1 MASSF
6 AGTHPSLSSIGASE
20 VVENEQLGLGS
31 NTNSHEINAYQDD
44 KCRSGTSYEEKFQG
58 PHKWRRQL
66 RHVPS
71 KRLNLKNSRQNKD
84 TPEYCDEDGRTM
96 VSLRHNKEHFDTGI
110 DTAKAEFSNDTNN
123 LRPNSCLSVPQIDD
137 TTGLDQNSNGSLPP
151 WSKDVMEKSNY
162 RKLYKQ
168 TASSTGGQASQIPVT
183 VRRRGSLHGVN
194 ESAFTRQVVN
204 SGHSSS
210 TARKK
215 LSPSS
220 SFRHTNPNLSA
231 FPGRR
236 TNSQQNIEVS
246 TNTDLTKKR
255 IERVQR
261 ARLYLLQQT
270 GPNSFL
276 IGGDSP
282 DHKYRVIIGPQT
294 CSCGRGPHC
303 VHVLFVMLR
312 VFQVGENNPC
322 LWSKTLKNFEVE
334 NLFRIYHDK
343 RSSRIKRRRLSQRKK
358 SIVKEENDE
367 GERGGETINGVSDS
381 SRLPSESDTGSVREE
396 EDTCPICLL
405 EMLEGESLIRCE
417 NGCHNR
423 LHHHCIAIW
432 FEECRRQ
439 NDPLNCP
446 LCRAQWKTTTV
457 EIKSTQGGNNAG
469 GLDVPPNTRTSSPQP
484 SLSGDTTRLPH
495 AEPIAPEHE
504 EIAAPWVEAL
514 GLELVSCLL
523 SRNWS
528 IREAGLKHLSKEVM
542 STLMRG
548 TGEGRPG
555 AIVSPTR
562 RAATHNML
570 QTTCNIL
577 AYTCADPV
585 YRVFVASLRSIRTL
599 LSYTPCRDAEQQAR
613 LQATLKPVVEAIIL
627 KCTDGNRRTSQLSLS
642 TLVELVKGQE
652 GELAVGKEI
661 HNAGSEGL
669 DGLNY
674 VLKCVTEDYDLETVQ
689 WQWLLGRL
697 YTIDRLLEEF
707 PSDFLPRQEES
718 QDAAGASEPNY
729 LETDCGAS
737 ASNPGRTRQR
747 GQMPD
752 RDDPT
757 GEASSKYKRLMSVAH
772 FSVKAVC
779 SAHMRIARMSRRVF
793 LLSAK
798 LGAHVG
804 EVVAELKDL
813 LSQINS
819 SSVASLGRKLDR
831 IVEDFHLS
839 ERIVH
844 ELMHGSDGSKQ
855 GSNKT
860 DDMSPPFYSPADS
873 ACSSPRCNSPVTA
886 TSTSSPSHQHNN
898 HHHHHHHH
906 LSDFINGETGPRCT
920 SEKSAPVPP
929 NTPNTQRAK
938 RKLRR
943 GIPRRNAKDIL
954 SGFTAPPSTSENSP
968 EKSSEKPPAGEE
980 VEYSAPP
987 PVTERPATLCAAPR
1001 LSPML
1006 TRLGSASPPNRR
1018 RSNLP
1023 LRRKTIEGDKVAKR
1037 AGSSSPTIRRRTV
1050 DGSAIPSSNIPQ
1062 PHTQTISRASASPAR
1077 TPPSTLAIFPDP
1089 PTISVTNVSP
1099 QLSDINV
1106 PGSFSPAI
1114 LSDLDENTKESGEE
1128 VDTNGN
1134 KSCERI
1140 SSSPLF
1146 GNLNSSVEKE
1156 NEKTEDSSP
1165 GYSEAAAES
1174 PLSSKQSDPITSTPC
1189 CCCNCHRVESKCVGT
1204 SGPEDFEVTFSPS
1217 TPQSGT
1223 AGLPN
1228 TPESGRKNGRRRE
1241 SVHYH
1246 TSEHESM
1253 SSDDFLEFSSQEGGG
1268 TGDQSIDDK
1277 PVSFRTEVANSP
1289 KSSPSHSVHS
1299 GASSKSGGGD
1309 CGTCK
1314 EEVEREEAEALAQAL
1329 AVSER
1334 QDPCPVVPGL
1344 TPTSR
1349 EEVITIRIQPDTEE
1363 EDGSDPSTSST
1374 RRSEPSMYMEKIHW
1388 MKGPLLGTGAYS
1400 TCYQARDVR
1409 TGVIMAVKQISFC
1422 RNSPQEQEKVVEA
1435 ITEEIHMMAKLSH
1448 PNVVRILGATKQ
1460 GCHFN
1465 MFVEWMPGG
1474 SMAYLLG
1481 EYGSFTENVIVNY
1494 TRQILKGLA
1503 YLHDNHVLHRDLKGA
1518 NLLIDS
1524 TGQILRIGDFGAS
1537 ARLASHATG
1546 AGEFQGQLLGTIA
1559 FMAPEV
1565 LRGESYGRACDVWSV
1580 GCVMIEMATTKPP
1593 WNATDVSNHLALIYK
1608 IASSIHSPP
1617 IPENLP
1623 PPVRDLMLRCLEQK
1637 SEDRPSA
1644 QDLLLH
1650 PLFTQCFPPA
1660 RSNRSRTGPR

>member
-1 MASSF
+1 MASSS
-6 AGTHPSLSSIGASE
+6 AGTDPSSSVIGASE
-20 VVENEQLGLGS
+20 IQEAELEDATRNEQS
-31 NTNSHEINAYQDD
+31 VFQDE
-44 KCRSGTSYEEKFQG
+44 KGRSGTSYEEKFQG

-71 KRLNLKNSRQNKD
+71 KRSKNRQSRD
-84 TPEYCDEDGRTM
+84 TLDYHDEDGRNL
-96 VSLRHNKEHFDTGI
+96 VSLRHSKEHFDTE
-110 DTAKAEFSNDTNN
+110 TAVPTRSKQDHSNDVNNFDTN
-123 LRPNSCLSVPQIDD
+123 SHLSVPLDDDSTVPEQDSNFQI
-137 TTGLDQNSNGSLPP
+137 SP
-151 WSKDVMEKSNY
+151 WSKEFVEKSSY

-168 TASSTGGQASQIPVT
+168 TASGTGGQASQIPVT
-183 VRRRGSLHGVN
+183 VRRRGSLHNVT

-210 TARKK
+210 STRKK

-220 SFRHTNPNLSA
+220 SFRHANPNTSA
-231 FPGRR
+231 IPGRR

-343 RSSRIKRRRLSQRKK
+343 RSSRIKRRRPSQRKK
-358 SIVKEENDE
+358 IVVKEGNGEE
-367 GERGGETINGVSDS
+367 GEREDTSADVTDCCRI
-381 SRLPSESDTGSVREE
+381 PSESDAGSVREE

-405 EMLEGESLIRCE
+405 DMLEGESLIRCE

-457 EIKSTQGGNNAG
+457 EIKSTQGGSSADG
-469 GLDVPPNTRTSSPQP
+469 PDVSPNTRTSSPQP
-484 SLSGDTTRLPH
+484 LSSGGDSTRLPH
-495 AEPIAPEHE
+495 AEPIAPEME

-514 GLELVSCLL
+514 GSELVSCLL

-548 TGEGRPG
+548 AGEGRPG
-555 AIVSPTR
+555 AVVSPIR
-562 RAATHNML
+562 RAATQNML

-599 LSYTPCRDAEQQAR
+599 LSYTPCRDTEQRAR
-613 LQATLKPVVEAIIL
+613 LQAILKPVVEAIIL
-627 KCTDGNRRTSQLSLS
+627 KSTDGNRRTSQLSLS

-652 GELAVGKEI
+652 GELAVGKEL
-661 HNAGSEGL
+661 HNAGSEGI

-707 PSDFLPRQEES
+707 PADFLPRHEES
-718 QDAAGASEPNY
+718 QDAAGASEAGFPEN
-729 LETDCGAS
+729 ECGAS
-737 ASNPGRTRQR
+737 ASSPSRTRQR
-747 GQMPD
+747 NRSSSCEEPFE
-752 RDDPT
+752 
-757 GEASSKYKRLMSVAH
+757 EASSKYVRLMSVAH

-804 EVVAELKDL
+804 HVIAELKEL

-855 GSNKT
+855 GSSKM

-873 ACSSPRCNSPVTA
+873 ACSSPRCNSPVTT
-886 TSTSSPSHQHNN
+886 TSTSSPSHQHNQ
-898 HHHHHHHH
+898 HHHH
-906 LSDFINGETGPRCT
+906 LSDFINSETGPRCT

-929 NTPNTQRAK
+929 NTPNTQRVK

-943 GIPRRNAKDIL
+943 AIPRRNAKDLL
-954 SGFTAPPSTSENSP
+954 SGLAAPPPTSENSP
-968 EKSSEKPPAGEE
+968 EKSLGISSVADKEE
-980 VEYSAPP
+980 SHVAPD
-987 PVTERPATLCAAPR
+987 TERPVTLCAAPR

-1023 LRRKTIEGDKVAKR
+1023 LRRKTIEGDKVSKR

-1050 DGSAIPSSNIPQ
+1050 DGSGFTSSSIPQ
-1062 PHTQTISRASASPAR
+1062 SHASIFLKASVSPAR
-1077 TPPSTLAIFPDP
+1077 TPPTTLAILPDIP
-1089 PTISVTNVSP
+1089 AISVTDVSP
-1099 QLSDINV
+1099 QLSNNNPSSI
-1106 PGSFSPAI
+1106 FSPAF
-1114 LSDLDENTKESGEE
+1114 LSDLDENTKESSEE
-1128 VDTNGN
+1128 VEANCITTAVS
-1134 KSCERI
+1134 KS
-1140 SSSPLF
+1140 SDGVHSTLLYTA
-1146 GNLNSSVEKE
+1146 LNSSIEKNHDHLALNSVE
-1156 NEKTEDSSP
+1156 SSAILNATP
-1165 GYSEAAAES
+1165 PSA
-1174 PLSSKQSDPITSTPC
+1174 KQPIDHSTPTP
-1189 CCCNCHRVESKCVGT
+1189 CCCNCHNENTKDILNT
-1204 SGPEDFEVTFSPS
+1204 EPENQVNYSPS
-1217 TPQSGT
+1217 TPKSGT

-1228 TPESGRKNGRRRE
+1228 TPESTGEKNRRKGSR
-1241 SVHYH
+1241 VYH

-1268 TGDQSIDDK
+1268 TGDQSVDEK

-1299 GASSKSGGGD
+1299 GASSKSGGGE

-1363 EDGSDPSTSST
+1363 EDGSDPPSSST
-1374 RRSEPSMYMEKIHW
+1374 QRSEPSMYMEKVHW

-1448 PNVVRILGATKQ
+1448 PNIVRILGATKQ

-1481 EYGSFTENVIVNY
+1481 EYGPFTENVIVSY

-1593 WNATDVSNHLALIYK
+1593 WNATDISNHLALIFK
-1608 IASSIHSPP
+1608 IASSVDSPP

-1650 PLFTQCFPPA
+1650 PLFTQCFPPP
-1660 RSNRSRTGPR
+1660 RNSRCRNGPR

>member
-1 MASSF
+1 MASSSSV
-6 AGTHPSLSSIGASE
+6 GTDPSFSAIGASE
-20 VVENEQLGLGS
+20 VEETGFVDGNRIERSGALDERV
-31 NTNSHEINAYQDD
+31 
-44 KCRSGTSYEEKFQG
+44 RSGTSYEEKFQG

-71 KRLNLKNSRQNKD
+71 KRLKNSRPNKD
-84 TPEYCDEDGRTM
+84 KTDCLDEDASSTV
-96 VSLRHNKEHFDTGI
+96 VSLRRYKEHFDTST
-110 DTAKAEFSNDTNN
+110 DTATSRNDRPNDVDPLDLSLHNLSIQPDDDSPLPEQGSSNPISPWSKEFSNH
-123 LRPNSCLSVPQIDD
+123 
-137 TTGLDQNSNGSLPP
+137 
-151 WSKDVMEKSNY
+151 

-168 TASSTGGQASQIPVT
+168 NANGTGGQASQIPVT
-183 VRRRGSLHGVN
+183 VRRRGSLHGVT

-204 SGHSSS
+204 SGQSSS

-215 LSPSS
+215 LSTSS
-220 SFRHTNPNLSA
+220 SFRHANNPNTSA
-231 FPGRR
+231 IPGRR
-236 TNSQQNIEVS
+236 TASQQNIEVS
-246 TNTDLTKKR
+246 SNTDLTKKR
-255 IERVQR
+255 IDRVLR

-343 RSSRIKRRRLSQRKK
+343 RSSRIKRRRPSQRKK
-358 SIVKEENDE
+358 SMVKEEIE
-367 GERGGETINGVSDS
+367 GEGEEEASADVTDS
-381 SRLPSESDTGSVREE
+381 SRMPSESDTGSVREE

-457 EIKSTQGGNNAG
+457 EIKSTQGNGNTEG
-469 GLDVPPNTRTSSPQP
+469 PDVPPNTRVSSPQP
-484 SLSGDTTRLPH
+484 PSSGGDTGRLPH
-495 AEPIAPEHE
+495 AEPIPPEME
-504 EIAAPWVEAL
+504 ETAAPWVEAL
-514 GLELVSCLL
+514 GPELVGCLL

-542 STLMRG
+542 ATLMRG
-548 TGEGRPG
+548 AGEGRPG
-555 AIVSPTR
+555 AIVSPVR
-562 RAATHNML
+562 RAATHSML

-599 LSYTPCRDAEQQAR
+599 LSYTPCRDAEQRAR

-652 GELAVGKEI
+652 GELALGREI
-661 HNAGSEGL
+661 HNPGSEGI

-674 VLKCVTEDYDLETVQ
+674 VLKCVTEDYDLETVP

-707 PSDFLPRQEES
+707 PSNFLPRPEES
-718 QDAAGASEPNY
+718 PDAAGAAEPDSSEN
-729 LETDCGAS
+729 DCASS
-737 ASNPGRTRQR
+737 ASGARPTA
-747 GQMPD
+747 PD
-752 RDDPT
+752 DEL
-757 GEASSKYKRLMSVAH
+757 GEASSNYQRLMSVAH

-804 EVVAELKDL
+804 QVISELKDL

-839 ERIVH
+839 EKIVH
-844 ELMHGSDGSKQ
+844 ELMHGSDGSKRSSGKQ
-855 GSNKT
+855 DGLS
-860 DDMSPPFYSPADS
+860 MSPNCYSPADS
-873 ACSSPRCNSPVTA
+873 PCSSPRCNSPVT
-886 TSTSSPSHQHNN
+886 STSSPSHHIPN
-898 HHHHHHHH
+898 
-906 LSDFINGETGPRCT
+906 LSDFINSDTGPRCT

-929 NTPNTQRAK
+929 NTPNTQRVK

-943 GIPRRNAKDIL
+943 AIPRRNLKDVS
-954 SGFTAPPSTSENSP
+954 SGIAAPPPTSENSP
-968 EKSSEKPPAGEE
+968 EKNSVLQVAGDQTK
-980 VEYSAPP
+980 VEYPESTNPER
-987 PVTERPATLCAAPR
+987 PVTFCSAPR

-1023 LRRKTIEGDKVAKR
+1023 LRRKTIEGDKVSKR

-1050 DGSAIPSSNIPQ
+1050 DGSGFPSNSTSQ
-1062 PHTQTISRASASPAR
+1062 SQTPPGSSRASASPAR
-1077 TPPSTLAIFPDP
+1077 TPPTSLAILPDIP
-1089 PTISVTNVSP
+1089 AIAVTDTSSHLSVQNLTSN
-1099 QLSDINV
+1099 
-1106 PGSFSPAI
+1106 FSPAV
-1114 LSDLDENTKESGEE
+1114 LSDLDENVKETTEE
-1128 VDTNGN
+1128 TDVKDRSSEQICNDNHVAQTSLFTVL
-1134 KSCERI
+1134 KSSAQEQ
-1140 SSSPLF
+1140 
-1146 GNLNSSVEKE
+1146 
-1156 NEKTEDSSP
+1156 EDHLEFQP
-1165 GYSEAAAES
+1165 SEASKVDPASPSPSPQQVLNHSEPSTCCGCKCHLVENHEAKSENHEAAY
-1174 PLSSKQSDPITSTPC
+1174 I
-1189 CCCNCHRVESKCVGT
+1189 
-1204 SGPEDFEVTFSPS
+1204 PS
-1217 TPQSGT
+1217 TPPSGT
-1223 AGLPN
+1223 AGVPN
-1228 TPESGRKNGRRRE
+1228 TPESAGKTARRG
-1241 SVHYH
+1241 SGHYH

-1268 TGDQSIDDK
+1268 TGDQSVDDK

-1299 GASSKSGGGD
+1299 GASSKSGGE

-1349 EEVITIRIQPDTEE
+1349 EEVITIRIQPDT
-1363 EDGSDPSTSST
+1363 
-1374 RRSEPSMYMEKIHW
+1374 
-1388 MKGPLLGTGAYS
+1388 
-1400 TCYQARDVR
+1400 
-1409 TGVIMAVKQISFC
+1409 
-1422 RNSPQEQEKVVEA
+1422 
-1435 ITEEIHMMAKLSH
+1435 
-1448 PNVVRILGATKQ
+1448 
-1460 GCHFN
+1460 
-1465 MFVEWMPGG
+1465 
-1474 SMAYLLG
+1474 
-1481 EYGSFTENVIVNY
+1481 
-1494 TRQILKGLA
+1494 
-1503 YLHDNHVLHRDLKGA
+1503 
-1518 NLLIDS
+1518 
-1524 TGQILRIGDFGAS
+1524 
-1537 ARLASHATG
+1537 
-1546 AGEFQGQLLGTIA
+1546 
-1559 FMAPEV
+1559 
-1565 LRGESYGRACDVWSV
+1565 
-1580 GCVMIEMATTKPP
+1580 
-1593 WNATDVSNHLALIYK
+1593 
-1608 IASSIHSPP
+1608 
-1617 IPENLP
+1617 
-1623 PPVRDLMLRCLEQK
+1623 
-1637 SEDRPSA
+1637 
-1644 QDLLLH
+1644 
-1650 PLFTQCFPPA
+1650 
-1660 RSNRSRTGPR
+1660 